1 MTSSQGDNF
10 NDIDISLTSQ
20 NGDVDTMR
28 HFNDVTI
35 SVTRWQD
42 FLFYIWPFAAMKIW
56 LRATKIFQNRFKILP
71 NT

>member
-42 FLFYIWPFAAMKIW
+42 FLFYNRPFAAMKI
-56 LRATKIFQNRFKILP
+56 
-71 NT
+71 